1 MKHSKANTITHP
13 VFVKNTGLHKLTP
26 ISEDTELSKVC
37 GGGIKIGEFETAQLL
52 FPFMGL
58 TGLVGD
64 TWYPAALVT
73 SIPLVTALITVPAY
87 ISHKVTKK
95 KYEKKLKQKDALI
108 DSYIN
113 KS

>member
-1 MKHSKANTITHP
+1 MKHSKANTITPP
-13 VFVKNTGLHKLTP
+13 VFVNNKGLHKLTP

-52 FPFMGL
+52 IPFMGL
-58 TGLVGD
+58 TGLTGTRFWHPGV
-64 TWYPAALVT
+64 LIT

-95 KYEKKLKQKDALI
+95 KYEKKLKENRDVEL
-108 DSYIN
+108 
-113 KS
+113 

>member
-13 VFVKNTGLHKLTP
+13 IFVKNTGLHKLTP

-37 GGGIKIGEFETAQLL
+37 GGITIKKCDPVDSL
-52 FPFMGL
+52 FPFVGL
-58 TGLVGD
+58 TGLDGVN
-64 TWYPAALVT
+64 WYPAALIT
-73 SIPLVTALITVPAY
+73 SIPLVTALTALPAY

-95 KYEKKLKQKDALI
+95 KYDKKLKQKDALI
-108 DSYIN
+108 DSYIK